1 MEKVKF
7 MENYNVYMKTILKA
21 NTTFQNVD
29 EIMDHL
35 KQKTEEHMA
44 GEFIAIFDH
53 YTHTKNLPNGEIA
66 EDILDAKNFIFCF
79 GVMIPN
85 PNAVAL
91 RPRSIG
97 VTEYKDKFVLN
108 FMEAPMENANKAMM
122 QFIESVENK

>member
-1 MEKVKF
+1 MDKVKF
-7 MENYNVYMKTILKA
+7 MENYNIYTKDILKSK
-21 NTTFQNVD
+21 TTFKSID

-44 GEFIAIFDH
+44 GEFIAVFDH
-53 YTHTKNLPNGEIA
+53 YKHTKSLPNGEIA

-91 RPRSIG
+91 RPRAIG
-97 VTEYKDKFVLN
+97 VTEFADKFVLN
-108 FMEAPMENANKAMM
+108 FMEAPMENANKSMI